1 VGDVWAIWFVCAAIL
16 GWLLVR
22 VLRRVSVASLRF
34 AAADERG
41 ATYMLPYVMTFP
53 IYMLVMCLM
62 IQTTMILNVKLFSM
76 HAVSAAIRSA
86 VVWRSAHP
94 YSTDLGGHLA
104 VEHAHHA
111 AAVAMVPIA
120 SSQTQHLANPL
131 LESSIYHRGTGLNW
145 YILRELVYANTSD
158 AYLAT
163 YRQIA
168 EDNVRLDRV
177 KTNNFVRYPDQIAP
191 LDYLDRKVK
200 YAAWA
205 TRVEVDSNDEL
216 NEWNH
221 DFKVEL
227 DYIMP
232 MNLPGAGRIL
242 GQFHGRGE
250 FHSRLI
256 HTEAY
261 MPMETPKTRNRLI
274 GIGYD
279 STMLR

>member
-1 VGDVWAIWFVCAAIL
+1 
-16 GWLLVR
+16 
-22 VLRRVSVASLRF
+22 
-34 AAADERG
+34 
-41 ATYMLPYVMTFP
+41 
-53 IYMLVMCLM
+53 
-62 IQTTMILNVKLFSM
+62 
-76 HAVSAAIRSA
+76 
-86 VVWRSAHP
+86 
-94 YSTDLGGHLA
+94 LA

-111 AAVAMVPIA
+111 AAVAMVPVA
-120 SSQTQHLANPL
+120 SSQRKHLSNPL
-131 LESSIYHRGTGLNW
+131 LESEIYHRPTGLNW
-145 YILRELVYANTSD
+145 YILRELVYANTRA
-158 AYLAT
+158 AYVAT
-163 YRQIA
+163 Y
-168 EDNVRLDRV
+168 EDIVRDNIRLDHVRAN
-177 KTNNFVRYPDQIAP
+177 KFVRYPKQMAAR
-191 LDYLDRKVK
+191 DYLDRKVR

-205 TRVEVDSNDEL
+205 TRVEVDYSNEL

-256 HTEAY
+256 HTEAH
-261 MPMETPKTRNRLI
+261 MPMETPKTQNRLI